1 MISFEI
7 LAQDAVI
14 VPVFNTKETI
24 VTSAAVSGFAQHPI
38 DYYLWLGTTSL
49 EQ

>member
-1 MISFEI
+1 M
-7 LAQDAVI
+7 V

-24 VTSAAVSGFAQHPI
+24 VTSANVSGFKQHPI

-49 EQ
+49 SE